1 MDFLKNIQAKN
12 RFNRTSMR
20 YNFLLIFLFF
30 LGFINAQEQLNLIPY
45 PQKVELK
52 TGNFEINEKTL
63 LVGDKKSNEYKYFT
77 EKFKKIYSK
86 DLSKNI
92 KKVKPNFISLVLH
105 KDLKIDN
112 KQELNS
118 NYILDVSDEIILVI
132 GKNSEGVFQGIQTL
146 LQLIETSKDG
156 KIPALK
162 IQDSPKFAW
171 RGMHLDV
178 CRHFF
183 TVEEVK
189 QYIDYLAMYKLNTFH
204 WHLTDDQGWRIEIK
218 KYPKL
223 TEIGSK
229 RKESMI
235 GAYVDNTFDGK
246 PYGPYFYTQKQIK
259 DVVKYAQE
267 RHITVVPEIEMPG
280 HDLAALSAYPELAC
294 TKGPF
299 ESATKWGVFDDVFC
313 PKEETFTFLENVLD
327 EVMTL
332 FPSQYIHIG
341 GDECPKTRW
350 KECAHCQDLIKK
362 NNLKDEHGLQ
372 SYFIQRIEKYVNSKG
387 RKIIGWDE
395 ILEGGLAPNA
405 AVMSWTGIKGGVEA
419 AKSNHFAVMTPG
431 SYCYFDHYQ
440 GDPQTEPNAFG
451 GFTPLDKVYSYNPI
465 PAELNSEQSKF
476 ILGVQA
482 NLWTE
487 YILDFKQVQYMIF
500 PRLFALSEVAWGTSK
515 PDNYKEFES
524 RVINHFKYLDKMDVN
539 YAKSIYNINGKVV
552 PAQNGVAYELSTS
565 QNPNEIHF
573 TIDGTVP
580 TAQSSSYSNAIEVL
594 KPMTIKSAYFENGEL
609 KSAISSQNFVPSKTT
624 GKKIALEQQP
634 SENYSFG
641 GAFTLVDGIV
651 GNQKQLGKTWLGFQG
666 KDAVATIDFG
676 QKTPLSEVY
685 FNTLDNKGSWIHL
698 AKSATVQVSDDGENF
713 KIVKEI
719 SKEEILSTK
728 GKVKVNIGKQ
738 QAKFIKI
745 KIENAGII
753 PAGNPGADS
762 KAWLFVDEIGVH

>member
-1 MDFLKNIQAKN
+1 MQRILLAF
-12 RFNRTSMR
+12 S
-20 YNFLLIFLFF
+20 LLISMCFF
-30 LGFINAQEQLNLIPY
+30 SQTKLNLIPY
-45 PQKVELK
+45 PQKVEFQNGEFVIPASFNLSNNLPVKETEYLK
-52 TGNFEINEKTL
+52 NKIKLKFSNAKNQDAHL
-63 LVGDKKSNEYKYFT
+63 L
-77 EKFKKIYSK
+77 YSK
-86 DLSKNI
+86 LENQS
-92 KKVKPNFISLVLH
+92 KPNNEAYSIEISS
-105 KDLKIDN
+105 
-112 KQELNS
+112 KQIHIKS
-118 NYILDVSDEIILVI
+118 YTD
-132 GKNSEGVFQGIQTL
+132 QGYFLAIQTL
-146 LQLIETSKDG
+146 IQLFETQKNG
-156 KIPALK
+156 KIPAMK
-162 IQDSPKFAW
+162 IEDSPKFAW

-223 TEIGSK
+223 TQIGSK

-235 GAYVDNTFDGK
+235 GAYVDNTYDGK
-246 PYGPYFYTQKQIK
+246 PYGPYFYTQEQIK

-280 HDLAALSAYPELAC
+280 HALAALSAYPELAC

-299 ESATKWGVFDDVFC
+299 EAATKWGVFDDVFC
-313 PKEETFTFLENVLD
+313 PKDETFTFLENVLD
-327 EVMTL
+327 EVIQL

-350 KECAHCQDLIKK
+350 KECAHCQALIKK
-362 NNLKDEHGLQ
+362 HNLKDEHGLQ

-405 AVMSWTGIKGGVEA
+405 AVMSWTGIKGGIEA
-419 AKSNHFAVMTPG
+419 AKTNHFAVMTPG
-431 SYCYFDHYQ
+431 AYCYFDHYQ

-465 PAELNSEQSKF
+465 PAELNAEQSKY

-500 PRLFALSEVAWGTSK
+500 PRLFALSEVGWGTSK
-515 PDNYKEFES
+515 PENYKEFEN
-524 RVINHFKYLDKMDVN
+524 RVVEHFKILDKMNIN
-539 YAKSIYNINGKVV
+539 YAKSIYNISGKVI
-552 PAQNGVAYELSTS
+552 PDSKGVSYELSTS
-565 QNPNEIHF
+565 QNPSGIKF
-573 TIDGTVP
+573 TTDGSEP
-580 TAQSSSYSNAIEVL
+580 TSNSSNYQNPIPVSKAMI
-594 KPMTIKSAYFENGEL
+594 IKSAYFENDEL
-609 KSAISSQNFVPSKTT
+609 KSAVSSQNFSTSKTT
-624 GKKIALEQQP
+624 GKKITLENQP

-641 GAFTLVDGIV
+641 GAFTLVDGII
-651 GNQKQLGKTWLGFQG
+651 GNVKQLGKTWLGFQG
-666 KDAVATIDFG
+666 KDVVATIDLG
-676 QKTPLSEVY
+676 EKTNFSEVY

-698 AKSATVQVSDDGENF
+698 AKSATVFISVDGKNF
-713 KIVKEI
+713 KSIKEI
-719 SKEEILSTK
+719 GKEEILSAK
-728 GKVKVNIGKQ
+728 GKISLKVGNQ
-738 QAKFIKI
+738 NAKFIKI

-762 KAWLFVDEIGVH
+762 KAWLFVDEIGAK

>member
-1 MDFLKNIQAKN
+1 MQ
-12 RFNRTSMR
+12 R
-20 YNFLLIFLFF
+20 FLLVLSVLFSSLFF
-30 LGFINAQEQLNLIPY
+30 TQTRLNLIPY

-52 TGNFEINEKTL
+52 TGNFEVSGNTL
-63 LVGDKKSNEYKYFT
+63 FVGDKKSNEYKYFMDN
-77 EKFKKIYSK
+77 FKKIYPKNS
-86 DLSKNI
+86 SQNI
-92 KKVKPNFISLVLH
+92 KKTKPNFISLLLN

-112 KQELNS
+112 KRELNS
-118 NYILDVSDEIILVI
+118 NYIINISNEMMMVV
-132 GKNSEGVFQGIQTL
+132 GKNPEGLFQGIQTL
-146 LQLIETSKDG
+146 LQLIKTSEDG
-156 KIPALK
+156 KIPALE
-162 IQDSPKFAW
+162 IRDSPKFQW

-178 CRHFF
+178 SRHFF

-223 TEIGSK
+223 TQIGSI

-246 PYGPYFYTQKQIK
+246 PYGPYFYTQEQIK
-259 DVVKYAQE
+259 EVVKYAQE
-267 RHITVVPEIEMPG
+267 RHVTVVPEIEMPG
-280 HDLAALSAYPELAC
+280 HALAALSAYPDLAC
-294 TKGPF
+294 TKGSF
-299 ESATKWGVFDDVFC
+299 EPATKWGVFDDVFC
-313 PKEETFTFLENVLD
+313 PKDETFKFLENVLD
-327 EVMTL
+327 EVIAL

-350 KECAHCQDLIKK
+350 KECAHCQELIKK

-419 AKSNHFAVMTPG
+419 AKSGHFAVMTPG

-440 GDPQTEPNAFG
+440 GDPATEPNAFG

-465 PAELNSEQSKF
+465 PEELNAEQAKY

-500 PRLFALSEVAWGTSK
+500 PRLLALSEVGWGTADPK
-515 PDNYKEFES
+515 NYKEFEG
-524 RVINHFKYLDKMDVN
+524 RVINEFRNLDKMGVN
-539 YAKSIYNINGKVV
+539 YAKSIYNVSGKVISSE
-552 PAQNGVAYELSTS
+552 NGAAYELSTS
-565 QNPNEIHF
+565 QNPDGIRY
-573 TIDGTVP
+573 TVDGTDPSANSQTYKNPV
-580 TAQSSSYSNAIEVL
+580 QISKS
-594 KPMTIKSAYFENGEL
+594 MTVKSAYFENGQL
-609 KSAISSQNFVPSKTT
+609 KSAVSSQSFTISKTT
-624 GKKIALEQQP
+624 GKKITLEEQP

-641 GAFTLVDGIV
+641 GAFTLVDGIT
-651 GNQKQLGKTWLGFQG
+651 GNQKQLGKTWLGFNG
-666 KDAVATIDFG
+666 KDVVATIDFG
-676 QKTPLSEVY
+676 QKTQFSEVY
-685 FNTLDNKGSWIHL
+685 FNTLDNKGSWIHF
-698 AKSATVQVSDDGENF
+698 AKSAQIFVSDNGTDF
-713 KIVKEI
+713 KLIKEVG
-719 SKEEILSTK
+719 KEEILSAQ
-728 GKVKVNIGKQ
+728 GKIKVNVGNQNSKY
-738 QAKFIKI
+738 IKV

-762 KAWLFVDEIGVH
+762 KAWLFVDEIGVN

>member
-1 MDFLKNIQAKN
+1 MQ
-12 RFNRTSMR
+12 R
-20 YNFLLIFLFF
+20 FLLLFSVLFSSLFF
-30 LGFINAQEQLNLIPY
+30 TQNRLNLIPY

-52 TGNFEINEKTL
+52 TGNFEISENTL
-63 LVGDKKSNEYKYFT
+63 FVGDKKSNEYKYFVDN
-77 EKFKKIYSK
+77 FKKIYPKNS
-86 DLSKNI
+86 SGNI
-92 KKVKPNFISLVLH
+92 KKTKPNFISLLLN

-112 KQELNS
+112 KREFNS
-118 NYILDVSDEIILVI
+118 DYIINISNEMIMVI
-132 GKNSEGVFQGIQTL
+132 GKNPEGLFQGIQTL
-146 LQLIETSKDG
+146 LQLIKTSEDG
-156 KIPALK
+156 KIPALE
-162 IQDSPKFAW
+162 IQDSPKFQW

-178 CRHFF
+178 SRHFF

-189 QYIDYLAMYKLNTFH
+189 QYLDYLAMYKMNTFH

-223 TEIGSK
+223 TQVGSK

-246 PYGPYFYTQKQIK
+246 PYGPYFYTQQQIK
-259 DVVKYAQE
+259 EVVKYATE

-280 HDLAALSAYPELAC
+280 HALAALSAYPELAC

-299 ESATKWGVFDDVFC
+299 EPATKWGVFDDVFC
-313 PKEETFTFLENVLD
+313 PKDETFTFLENVLD

-350 KECAHCQDLIKK
+350 KECAHCQELIRK

-405 AVMSWTGIKGGVEA
+405 AVMSWTGVNGGIEA
-419 AKSNHFAVMTPG
+419 AKTNHFAVMTPG

-440 GDPQTEPNAFG
+440 GDPATEPNAFG
-451 GFTPLDKVYSYNPI
+451 GFTPLDKVYSYDPI
-465 PAELNSEQSKF
+465 PTELNADQAKY

-487 YILDFKQVQYMIF
+487 YILDFKQIEYMIF
-500 PRLFALSEVAWGTSK
+500 PRLMALSEVAWGTSDPK
-515 PDNYKEFES
+515 KYKEFED
-524 RVINHFKYLDKMDVN
+524 RVVEHFKILDKMNVN
-539 YAKSIYNINGKVV
+539 YAKSIYNISGKVT
-552 PAQNGVAYELSTS
+552 AANNGILYELSTS
-565 QNPNEIHF
+565 QNPSGIRY
-573 TIDGTVP
+573 TLDGTDP
-580 TAQSSSYSNAIEVL
+580 TENSQEYENPIPVSQSLTV
-594 KPMTIKSAYFENGEL
+594 KSAYFENGKL
-609 KSAISSQNFVPSKTT
+609 KSAISSQSFSVSKTT
-624 GKKIALEQQP
+624 GKSIVLEEQP

-641 GAFTLVDGIV
+641 GAFTLVDGIT
-651 GNQKQLGKTWLGFQG
+651 GNQRQLGKTWLGFQG
-666 KDAVATIDFG
+666 KDVIATIDFG
-676 QKTPLSEVY
+676 QKTQFSEVY

-698 AKSATVQVSDDGENF
+698 AKSAQIFISDDGTDF
-713 KIVKEI
+713 KMIKEI
-719 SKEEILSTK
+719 GKDEILSLK
-728 GKVKVNIGKQ
+728 GKIKLNVENQNSKYL
-738 QAKFIKI
+738 KI

-762 KAWLFVDEIGVH
+762 KAWLFVDEIGAN

>member
-52 TGNFEINEKTL
+52 TGNFEINENTL

-229 RKESMI
+229 RKESMM

-524 RVINHFKYLDKMDVN
+524 RVMNHFKYLDKMGVN

-580 TAQSSSYSNAIEVL
+580 TAQSSSYSKAIEVL

-651 GNQKQLGKTWLGFQG
+651 GNKKQLGKTWLGFQG
-666 KDAVATIDFG
+666 KDVVATIDFG
-676 QKTPLSEVY
+676 QKTRLSEVY

-698 AKSATVQVSDDGENF
+698 AKSATIQVSDDGENF

>member
-1 MDFLKNIQAKN
+1 MLRIFSVL
-12 RFNRTSMR
+12 
-20 YNFLLIFLFF
+20 FLLISTFL
-30 LGFINAQEQLNLIPY
+30 LSQAKLNLIPY
-45 PQKVELK
+45 PQKMEFQK
-52 TGNFEINEKTL
+52 GEFIIPEIL
-63 LVGDKKSNEYKYFT
+63 LLHPNLPHEETEYFKKRLSSSL
-77 EKFKKIYSK
+77 KFKNTKKGNSQLIYFQLAKS
-86 DLSKNI
+86 DNKNR
-92 KKVKPNFISLVLH
+92 NSDFYS
-105 KDLKIDN
+105 LKI
-112 KQELNS
+112 S
-118 NYILDVSDEIILVI
+118 SDKIVI
-132 GKNSEGVFQGIQTL
+132 ESYTNQGYFLAIQTL
-146 LQLIETSKDG
+146 LQLFETQKNG
-156 KIPALK
+156 RLPALN
-162 IQDSPKFAW
+162 IEDQPKFAW

-189 QYIDYLAMYKLNTFH
+189 QYIDYLAIYKLNTFH

-223 TEIGSK
+223 TQIGSK

-246 PYGPYFYTQKQIK
+246 PYGPYFYTQDQIK
-259 DVVKYAQE
+259 EVVNYAQD
-267 RHITVVPEIEMPG
+267 RHITIVPEIEMPG
-280 HDLAALSAYPELAC
+280 HALAALSAYPELAC

-299 ESATKWGVFDDVFC
+299 EPATKWGVFDDVFC

-350 KECAHCQDLIKK
+350 KECAHCQGLIKK

-372 SYFIQRIEKYVNSKG
+372 SYFIHKIEKYVNSKG

-405 AVMSWTGIKGGVEA
+405 AVMSWTGINGGTEA
-419 AKSNHFAVMTPG
+419 AKSKHFAVMTPG

-440 GDPQTEPNAFG
+440 GDPATEPNAFG

-465 PAELNSEQSKF
+465 PSELNNEQSKY

-500 PRLFALSEVAWGTSK
+500 PRLFALSEVGWGTSD
-515 PDNYKEFES
+515 PENYKEFEN
-524 RVINHFKYLDKMDVN
+524 RVINQFKVLDKMNVN
-539 YAKSIYNINGKVV
+539 YAKSIYNVSGKVI
-552 PAQNGVAYELSTS
+552 PNNNGISYELSTS
-565 QNPNEIHF
+565 QNTNGIGY
-573 TIDGTVP
+573 TLDGTEP
-580 TAQSSSYSNAIEVL
+580 KASSQTYQNPIPVSN
-594 KPMTIKSAYFENGEL
+594 PMTIKSAYFENGQL
-609 KSAISSQNFVPSKTT
+609 KSAVSSQQFTTLKTT
-624 GKKIALEQQP
+624 GKNISLEQPP

-641 GAFTLVDGIV
+641 GAFTLVDGII
-651 GNQKQLGKTWLGFQG
+651 GNVKQLGKTWLGFQG
-666 KDAVATIDFG
+666 KDVVATIDLG
-676 QKTPLSEVY
+676 EKTKFSEVY
-685 FNTLDNKGSWIHL
+685 FNTLENKGSWIHL
-698 AKSATVQVSDDGENF
+698 AKSAQVFVSDDNKNF
-713 KIVKEI
+713 KIIKEI
-719 SKEEILSTK
+719 GKKEIQDEK
-728 GKVKVNIGKQ
+728 GKIKLNVGNQNSKY
-738 QAKFIKI
+738 IKI

-762 KAWLFVDEIGVH
+762 KAWLFVDEIGAN

>member
-1 MDFLKNIQAKN
+1 
-12 RFNRTSMR
+12 MR

-92 KKVKPNFISLVLH
+92 KKVKPNFISLLLN

-524 RVINHFKYLDKMDVN
+524 RVMNHFKYLDKMGVN

-580 TAQSSSYSNAIEVL
+580 TAQSSSYSKAIEVL

-609 KSAISSQNFVPSKTT
+609 KSAISSQDFVPSKTT

-651 GNQKQLGKTWLGFQG
+651 GN
-666 KDAVATIDFG
+666 
-676 QKTPLSEVY
+676 S
-685 FNTLDNKGSWIHL
+685 
-698 AKSATVQVSDDGENF
+698 
-713 KIVKEI
+713 
-719 SKEEILSTK
+719 
-728 GKVKVNIGKQ
+728 
-738 QAKFIKI
+738 
-745 KIENAGII
+745 
-753 PAGNPGADS
+753 
-762 KAWLFVDEIGVH
+762 

>member
-1 MDFLKNIQAKN
+1 MQ
-12 RFNRTSMR
+12 R
-20 YNFLLIFLFF
+20 FLLVLSVLFSSLFF
-30 LGFINAQEQLNLIPY
+30 TQTRLNLIPY

-52 TGNFEINEKTL
+52 TGNFEVSGNTL
-63 LVGDKKSNEYKYFT
+63 FVGDKKSNEYKYFMDN
-77 EKFKKIYSK
+77 FKKIYPKNS
-86 DLSKNI
+86 SQNI
-92 KKVKPNFISLVLH
+92 KKTKPNFISLLLN

-112 KQELNS
+112 KREFNS
-118 NYILDVSDEIILVI
+118 NYIINISNEMMMVI
-132 GKNSEGVFQGIQTL
+132 GKNPEGLFQGIQTL
-146 LQLIETSKDG
+146 LQLIKTSEDG
-156 KIPALK
+156 KIPALE
-162 IQDSPKFAW
+162 IQDSPKFQW

-178 CRHFF
+178 SRHFF

-223 TEIGSK
+223 TQIGSK

-246 PYGPYFYTQKQIK
+246 PYGPYFYTQDQIK
-259 DVVKYAQE
+259 EVVKYAQE
-267 RHITVVPEIEMPG
+267 RHITIVPEIEMPG
-280 HDLAALSAYPELAC
+280 HALAALSAYPDLAC
-294 TKGPF
+294 TKGSF
-299 ESATKWGVFDDVFC
+299 EPATKWGVFDDVFC
-313 PKEETFTFLENVLD
+313 PKDETFTFLENVLD
-327 EVMTL
+327 EVIAL

-350 KECAHCQDLIKK
+350 KECPHCQELIKK

-419 AKSNHFAVMTPG
+419 AKSGHFAVMTPG

-440 GDPQTEPNAFG
+440 GDPATEPNAFG

-465 PAELNSEQSKF
+465 PEELNAEQAKY

-487 YILDFKQVQYMIF
+487 YILDFKHVQYMIF
-500 PRLFALSEVAWGTSK
+500 PRLLALSEVGWGTADPK
-515 PDNYKEFES
+515 NYKEFEG
-524 RVINHFKYLDKMDVN
+524 RVVNEFRNLDKMGVN
-539 YAKSIYNINGKVV
+539 YAKSIYNVSGKVISSE
-552 PAQNGVAYELSTS
+552 NGVAYELSTS
-565 QNPNEIHF
+565 QNLDGIRY
-573 TIDGTVP
+573 TVDGTDPSANSQTYKNPV
-580 TAQSSSYSNAIEVL
+580 QISKS
-594 KPMTIKSAYFENGEL
+594 MTVKSAYFENGKL
-609 KSAISSQNFVPSKTT
+609 KSAISSQSFTISKTT
-624 GKKIALEQQP
+624 GKKITLEEQP

-641 GAFTLVDGIV
+641 GAFTLVDGIT
-651 GNQKQLGKTWLGFQG
+651 GNQKQLGKTWLGFNG
-666 KDAVATIDFG
+666 KDVVATIDFG
-676 QKTPLSEVY
+676 QKTQFSEVY
-685 FNTLDNKGSWIHL
+685 FNTLDNKGSWIHF
-698 AKSATVQVSDDGENF
+698 AKSAQIFVSENGTDF
-713 KIVKEI
+713 KLIKEI
-719 SKEEILSTK
+719 GKEEILSSQ
-728 GKVKVNIGKQ
+728 GKIKVNAGSQNSKY
-738 QAKFIKI
+738 IKI

-762 KAWLFVDEIGVH
+762 KAWLFVDEIGVN